1 MRPRTHLLSVLVVL
15 VLAVGAQAAY
25 TDVGREIGGDW
36 SEPTELSTLDG
47 STADYPDVAVA
58 GDGDRAVAAWVEA
71 EAGAYRVRL
80 ARLARDG
87 DSVRVQETRTLFTS
101 EEELRE
107 VDAAMRGDR
116 VAVAV
121 EDAGTE
127 RIVLVRGRLGG
138 AFSSTTVS
146 TGDAARVESV
156 DVAALDDETVVGWRA
171 FDGDGFTGRLAVVTG
186 GDADTNASI
195 DRHALPGATTGRN
208 SPALAAAGDGRVAVA
223 WADEADTGVYV
234 GVSAPGEDV
243 DADRV
248 GDARRGASSFSSAN
262 LPPLVDVT
270 ASRDGG
276 AAPVLAWTDLSVVH
290 VAAGDAETRQFGSGN
305 RLRVAGDADDWTAI
319 WTVADRTSGRDV
331 VFARGGTTV
340 ADDGD
345 VATGHVSRLPSNA
358 LAAAPGYLG
367 GEPTVAWVERGGDL
381 RLVVSG
387 YTGDGPV
394 GTVGRLTATPFRFGF
409 VAVVAV
415 ALAVVTVPLLP
426 WVAGPLLAGFLLTT
440 RTVLSAVGAVVARLA
455 GLTGRSMR
463 SGDVR
468 SWTQSAPGWV
478 ALAAFVPLNLAVFA
492 WLGRNGVVPGVPA
505 VDPFGLSAL
514 ALAATLA
521 LAWLRDID
529 SSWRLV
535 FAYGYCQSVALW
547 AAAAPAFL

>member
-1 MRPRTHLLSVLVVL
+1 MRPRTHVLSVLVVL
-15 VLAVGAQAAY
+15 ALAIGAQAAY

-47 STADYPDVAVA
+47 STAEYPDVAVA
-58 GDGDRAVAAWVEA
+58 GDGDRAVVAWVEA
-71 EAGAYRVRL
+71 DAGEYRVRI
-80 ARLARDG
+80 ARLAGGG
-87 DSVRVQETRTLFTS
+87 DRVRVQATRTLFTS

-107 VDAAMRGDR
+107 VDAAVRGDR

-127 RIVLVRGRLGG
+127 RIVLLRGRLDGE
-138 AFSSTTVS
+138 FSSTTVS
-146 TGDAARVESV
+146 TGEAARVESV
-156 DVAALDDETVVGWRA
+156 DVAALEGETVVGWRA
-171 FDGDGFTGRLAVVTG
+171 FDGDGFTGKLAVVTG
-186 GDADTNASI
+186 GEADTNASV

-208 SPALAAAGDGRVAVA
+208 SPALSAAGDGRVAVA
-223 WADEADTGVYV
+223 WADEADTGVYLDV
-234 GVSAPGEDV
+234 TTPGQGIDG
-243 DADRV
+243 ARV

-270 ASRDGG
+270 AGDGG
-276 AAPVLAWTDLSVVH
+276 AASVLAWTDLSVVH
-290 VAAGDAETRQFGSGN
+290 VAAGGADVRQFGSGN

-331 VFARGGTTV
+331 VFARGGADV
-340 ADDGD
+340 AGNGS

-367 GEPTVAWVERGGDL
+367 GEPTVAWVERGGNL
-381 RLVVSG
+381 RLLVSG

-455 GLTGRSMR
+455 GVTGRSMR

-468 SWTQSAPGWV
+468 SWIQSAPGWV

-492 WLGRNGVVPGVPA
+492 YFGRGGVVPGVPA
-505 VDPFGLSAL
+505 VEPFGLSAL

-521 LAWLRDID
+521 LAWLRDIR

>member
-1 MRPRTHLLSVLVVL
+1 MRPRTHVLSVLVVL
-15 VLAVGAQAAY
+15 ALAIGAQAAY

-47 STADYPDVAVA
+47 STAEYPDVAVA
-58 GDGDRAVAAWVEA
+58 GDGDRAVVAWVEA
-71 EAGAYRVRL
+71 DAGEYRVRL
-80 ARLARDG
+80 ARLAGGG
-87 DSVRVQETRTLFTS
+87 DRVRVQATRTLFTS

-107 VDAAMRGDR
+107 VDAAIRGDS

-127 RIVLVRGRLGG
+127 RIVLLRGRLDGE
-138 AFSSTTVS
+138 FFSTTVS
-146 TGDAARVESV
+146 TGEAARVESV
-156 DVAALDDETVVGWRA
+156 DVAALDGEAVVGWRA
-171 FDGDGFTGRLAVVTG
+171 FDGDGFTGQLAVVTG
-186 GDADTNASI
+186 GETDTNASV

-208 SPALAAAGDGRVAVA
+208 SPALSAAGDGRVAVA
-223 WADEADTGVYV
+223 WADEADTGVYLDV
-234 GVSAPGEDV
+234 TTPGQGIDG
-243 DADRV
+243 ARV

-270 ASRDGG
+270 ASDG
-276 AAPVLAWTDLSVVH
+276 AAASVLAWTDLSVVH
-290 VAAGDAETRQFGSGN
+290 VAAGDADVRRFGSGN

-331 VFARGGTTV
+331 VFARGGADV
-340 ADDGD
+340 AGDGS

-381 RLVVSG
+381 RLLVSG

-455 GLTGRSMR
+455 GVTGRSMR

-468 SWTQSAPGWV
+468 SWIQSAPGWV

-492 WLGRNGVVPGVPA
+492 YFGRGGVVPGVPA
-505 VDPFGLSAL
+505 VEPFGLSAL

-521 LAWLRDID
+521 LAWLRDIR